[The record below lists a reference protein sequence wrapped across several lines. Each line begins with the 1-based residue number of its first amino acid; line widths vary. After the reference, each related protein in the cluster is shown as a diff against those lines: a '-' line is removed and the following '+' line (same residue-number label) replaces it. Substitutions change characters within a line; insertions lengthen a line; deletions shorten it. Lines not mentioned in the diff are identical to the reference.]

1 MIGEPQAIVRLSAE
15 PRIRIDAVPTLESV
29 RDEWAELAE
38 QGGNI
43 FSSWEWAS
51 IWWRHYGGERP
62 LLISACRTD
71 DGRLAAV
78 LPLYLWSERPLRIA
92 RFLGHGPADELG
104 PVCAPEDR
112 AFAAAALRRS
122 SVDARLD
129 LLLAQHLPG
138 GQGWREA
145 LGATLLEAEAS
156 PTLAL
161 GRGWDAYLA
170 SRSANFRQQIRGR
183 ERRLAHRHSV
193 RFRLATDV
201 ARLEDDLTV
210 LFSLHSARWG
220 EGSPFTASEEFH
232 REFARVALQRGWL
245 RLWLLV
251 LDGRPAAA
259 WYGFRFG
266 GVESYYQAGRD
277 PRFADA
283 SVGFVL
289 LAHSIREAATDGMRE
304 YRFLRGAEPFK
315 LRFADAD
322 PGVETL
328 ALSRGVAGRLAAIA
342 AVTQLRRRSLRSTLR
357 RLTRRARA

>member
-1 MIGEPQAIVRLSAE
+1 MSGERQATVRRNVGTSISL
-15 PRIRIDAVPTLESV
+15 DMVPTLEAV
-29 RDEWAELAE
+29 RDDWVELA
-38 QGGNI
+38 QKGGNI

-51 IWWRHYGGERP
+51 IWWRHCGGARP
-62 LLISACRTD
+62 LLVAACRTD

-78 LPLYLWSERPLRIA
+78 LPLYLWSARPLRIA

-104 PVCAPEDR
+104 PVCAPVDR
-112 AFAAAALRRS
+112 AYAAAALRRS
-122 SVDARLD
+122 CVEAGLD

-138 GQGWREA
+138 RQGWREA

-156 PTLAL
+156 PTLSL
-161 GRGWDAYLA
+161 ERGWDVYLA

-183 ERRLAHRHSV
+183 ERQLARRHSV
-193 RFRLATDV
+193 RFRLVTDR

-210 LFSLHSARWG
+210 LFSLHAARWG
-220 EGSPFTASEEFH
+220 ERSAFTGWEQFH
-232 REFARVALQRGWL
+232 RDFAHIALERGWL
-245 RLWLLV
+245 RLWF
-251 LDGRPAAA
+251 LDVDDRPAAA

-266 GVESYYQAGRD
+266 GIESYYQAGRD
-277 PRFADA
+277 PRLADG

-289 LAHSIREAATDGMRE
+289 LVHSIREAAADGMRE

-328 ALSRGVAGRLAAIA
+328 VLSRGLAGRLGEIA
-342 AVTQLRRRSLRSTLR
+342 AAARARGRSLRS
-357 RLTRRARA
+357 RLHRLAVAS